1 MLRKT
6 LGTENNNQQMKM
18 VLCTKENIEGT
29 KEVYYLGC
37 SIKPDILNLHY
48 LTGIPITEQDV
59 RPHQSGEDSND
70 M

>member
-1 MLRKT
+1 
-6 LGTENNNQQMKM
+6 MKM